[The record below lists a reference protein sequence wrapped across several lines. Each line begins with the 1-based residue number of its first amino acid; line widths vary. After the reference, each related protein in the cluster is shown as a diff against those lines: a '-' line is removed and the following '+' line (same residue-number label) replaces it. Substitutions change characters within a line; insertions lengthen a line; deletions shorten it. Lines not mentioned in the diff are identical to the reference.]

1 MVKLDEARAYVFIDT
16 SLCSVCMA
24 GVACWRLYAGHSHC
38 KENSRMLF
46 PMRECVLV
54 YVYMRVW
61 TWNSCEYTH
70 SLWSLHELEYFKRV
84 CMHTYALFRAFE
96 PSEWA
101 CNIMHICVCIYL
113 CMYTRPLSLRF
124 DMHVLQELVYVCKP
138 PSPSSI
144 QSAHVCVCVCVCV
157 LSIYKPALAK
167 TKVRAHKNLG
177 VCLHPV
183 CISAGL
189 YWELLRAAFD
199 CTLRTCVCVSAD
211 LYAMAAWRRHL
222 YVHQ

>member
-1 MVKLDEARAYVFIDT
+1 
-16 SLCSVCMA
+16 
-24 GVACWRLYAGHSHC
+24 
-38 KENSRMLF
+38 
-46 PMRECVLV
+46 
-54 YVYMRVW
+54 MRVW

-157 LSIYKPALAK
+157 CVYSAFI
-167 TKVRAHKNLG
+167 NLHWLKQRY
-177 VCLHPV
+177 VPTR
-183 CISAGL
+183 ISVFA
-189 YWELLRAAFD
+189 
-199 CTLRTCVCVSAD
+199 CTLCVYQQACIESCCVLCSTAP
-211 LYAMAAWRRHL
+211 
-222 YVHQ
+222 